1 MTFYKIKK
9 YQNIFRD
16 IFVLH
21 SVILIVVVVGH
32 VFSLLIC
39 CCFGVCFGTF
49 STTTCVSTKKQKV
62 LQAQL
67 FNKSLTNHIA
77 QLNNYKIYI
86 SSIVG
91 GGVGVNGFNNKILCT
106 DLGFTLFMT
115 RWQPRFSKVNACQSH
130 PKLCQLRQ
138 IVKIFKIN

>member
-91 GGVGVNGFNNKILCT
+91 GGVGVNGFNNKYYALIWDLHFSWPGGN
-106 DLGFTLFMT
+106 LGF
-115 RWQPRFSKVNACQSH
+115 
-130 PKLCQLRQ
+130 LRLMPA
-138 IVKIFKIN
+138 KATPNCAN